1 MSFTSLT
8 DRSKKKF
15 DLIAESIAEL
25 SERLK
30 DWKQDLELNGVNL
43 RVALIK
49 QPSILA
55 YYDQIAVELYACVK
69 HLQAME
75 KEVRGMVYKKLKEK
89 ATREY
94 TDTAI
99 QRLIDCDA
107 EYVKVHT
114 LLIDVE
120 EVYENCKSIVGAI
133 QQRAY
138 TLNNLVRVYEKE
150 LQDITIN
157 IGDD

>member
-1 MSFTSLT
+1 MSSSALT
-8 DRSKKKF
+8 EKSKKKF
-15 DLIAESIAEL
+15 DAIAEAIADL
-25 SERLK
+25 SEQLK
-30 DWKQDLELNGVNL
+30 DWKKDLELNGVNL

-69 HLQAME
+69 HLQSIE
-75 KEVRGMVYKKLKEK
+75 KEVRGLVYKKLKEK
-89 ATREY
+89 ATRDY

-99 QRLIDCDA
+99 QRLIDCDVD
-107 EYVKVHT
+107 YVKVHT

>member
-1 MSFTSLT
+1 MSSVLT

-15 DLIAESIAEL
+15 DTIASSISEL
-25 SERLK
+25 SDRLN
-30 DWKQDLELNGVNL
+30 DWKKDLELNGVNL
-43 RVALIK
+43 RVALVK

-55 YYDQIAVELYACVK
+55 YYDQISVELYACVK
-69 HLQAME
+69 HLQTVE
-75 KEVRGMVYKKLKEK
+75 KEVRGLVYKKLKEK
-89 ATREY
+89 ATRDY

-99 QRLIDCDA
+99 QRLIDCDP

-120 EVYENCKSIVGAI
+120 EIYENCKSIVGAI

-150 LQDITIN
+150 LQDITIHIN
-157 IGDD
+157 DD

>member
-1 MSFTSLT
+1 MSSTALT
-8 DRSKKKF
+8 ERSKKKF
-15 DLIAESIAEL
+15 ELIASSIAEL
-25 SERLK
+25 NSRME
-30 DWKQDLELNGVNL
+30 DWKTDLELNGVNL

-75 KEVRGMVYKKLKEK
+75 KEVRGLVYKKLKEK
-89 ATREY
+89 ATRDY

-99 QRLIDCDA
+99 QRLIDCDS
-107 EYVKVHT
+107 EYMKVHT

-120 EVYENCKSIVGAI
+120 EIYENCKAIVGAI